1 MGRSPHDLFCGR
13 IKTLIHLH
21 EEWIKV
27 KEEDAD
33 WLIYHL
39 IVNEPAITEERLVV
53 LSGLDPC
60 TLHDSLK
67 RLERYLLIER
77 NGEKLRAL
85 NFGESLIRC
94 QVKYSEDLPYT
105 IENGVIKER
114 KK

>member
-1 MGRSPHDLFCGR
+1 M
-13 IKTLIHLH
+13 
-21 EEWIKV
+21 

-39 IVNEPAITEERLVV
+39 IVKEPATTVEGLVV
-53 LSGLDPC
+53 LSGLGPGTVDAV
-60 TLHDSLK
+60 LK

-77 NGEKLRAL
+77 DGGKVRVL

-94 QVKYSEDLPYT
+94 QVKYSDDLPYT
-105 IENGVIKER
+105 IENGVIKEW

>member
-1 MGRSPHDLFCGR
+1 
-13 IKTLIHLH
+13 
-21 EEWIKV
+21 V

-39 IVNEPAITEERLVV
+39 IVKEPAITMEGLVV

-60 TLHDSLK
+60 TVNVSLE
-67 RLERYLLIER
+67 RLERYLLVER
-77 NGEKLRAL
+77 DGGKVRVL

-94 QVKYSEDLPYT
+94 QVKYSDDLPYT

>member
-1 MGRSPHDLFCGR
+1 M
-13 IKTLIHLH
+13 
-21 EEWIKV
+21 

-33 WLIYHL
+33 WLIYHI
-39 IVNEPAITEERLVV
+39 IVNEPAITVERLVV
-53 LSGLDPC
+53 LSGLDSV
-60 TLHDSLK
+60 TMHASLK

-77 NGEKLRAL
+77 DGDKLRAL

-114 KK
+114 KN

>member
-1 MGRSPHDLFCGR
+1 M
-13 IKTLIHLH
+13 
-21 EEWIKV
+21 

-39 IVNEPAITEERLVV
+39 LVKEPAITIEGLVV
-53 LSGLDPC
+53 SSGLDPGMVYA
-60 TLHDSLK
+60 SLV
-67 RLERYLLIER
+67 RLDRYLLIEQD
-77 NGEKLRAL
+77 GGKLRVL
-85 NFGESLIRC
+85 NFGESLIHC

>member
-1 MGRSPHDLFCGR
+1 M
-13 IKTLIHLH
+13 
-21 EEWIKV
+21 

-39 IVNEPAITEERLVV
+39 IVNEPVITVERLVV
-53 LSGLDPC
+53 LSGLDSV
-60 TLHDSLK
+60 TMNASLK

-77 NGEKLRAL
+77 DGDKLRAL

-94 QVKYSEDLPYT
+94 QVKYSDDLPYT

-114 KK
+114 KN

>member
-1 MGRSPHDLFCGR
+1 M
-13 IKTLIHLH
+13 
-21 EEWIKV
+21 

-39 IVNEPAITEERLVV
+39 IVNEPAITIERLVV
-53 LSGLDPC
+53 VSGLDPC
-60 TLHDSLK
+60 TINASLE

-77 NGEKLRAL
+77 NGGKHRAL

>member
-1 MGRSPHDLFCGR
+1 
-13 IKTLIHLH
+13 
-21 EEWIKV
+21 V

-39 IVNEPAITEERLVV
+39 IVKEPAITEERLII
-53 LSGLDPC
+53 LSGLDSV
-60 TLHDSLK
+60 TTNSSLE

-77 NGEKLRAL
+77 DGDKLRAL

-94 QVKYSEDLPYT
+94 QIKYSDDLPYT
-105 IENGVIKER
+105 FENGVIRER

>member
-1 MGRSPHDLFCGR
+1 M
-13 IKTLIHLH
+13 
-21 EEWIKV
+21 

-39 IVNEPAITEERLVV
+39 IVNESVITVERLVV
-53 LSGLDPC
+53 LSGLDSV
-60 TLHDSLK
+60 TMNASLK

-77 NGEKLRAL
+77 DGDKLRAL

-94 QVKYSEDLPYT
+94 QVKYSDDLPYT
-105 IENGVIKER
+105 IENGVIRER

>member
-1 MGRSPHDLFCGR
+1 
-13 IKTLIHLH
+13 
-21 EEWIKV
+21 V

-39 IVNEPAITEERLVV
+39 IVNEPVITVERLVV
-53 LSGLDPC
+53 LSGLDSV
-60 TLHDSLK
+60 TMNASLK

-77 NGEKLRAL
+77 DGDKLRAL

-94 QVKYSEDLPYT
+94 QVKYSDDLPYT

-114 KK
+114 KN

>member
-1 MGRSPHDLFCGR
+1 
-13 IKTLIHLH
+13 
-21 EEWIKV
+21 V

-39 IVNEPAITEERLVV
+39 IVNESAITVERLVV
-53 LSGLDPC
+53 LSGLDSV
-60 TLHDSLK
+60 TMNASLE

-77 NGEKLRAL
+77 DGDKLRVL

-94 QVKYSEDLPYT
+94 QVKYSDDLPYT
-105 IENGVIKER
+105 IENGVIRER

>member
-1 MGRSPHDLFCGR
+1 
-13 IKTLIHLH
+13 
-21 EEWIKV
+21 V

-39 IVNEPAITEERLVV
+39 IVNEPAIKLERLVV
-53 LSGLDPC
+53 LSGLDSV
-60 TLHDSLK
+60 TMNASLE

-77 NGEKLRAL
+77 DGKKLRAL

-94 QVKYSEDLPYT
+94 QIKYSDDLPYT
-105 IENGVIKER
+105 IENGVIRER

>member
-1 MGRSPHDLFCGR
+1 
-13 IKTLIHLH
+13 
-21 EEWIKV
+21 V

-39 IVNEPAITEERLVV
+39 IVKEPAITVEGLVGS
-53 LSGLDPC
+53 SGLDPC
-60 TLHDSLK
+60 TVEASLE

-77 NGEKLRAL
+77 GGGKVRVL

-94 QVKYSEDLPYT
+94 QVKYSDDLPYT

>member
-1 MGRSPHDLFCGR
+1 
-13 IKTLIHLH
+13 
-21 EEWIKV
+21 V

-39 IVNEPAITEERLVV
+39 IVNEPVITIERLVV
-53 LSGLDPC
+53 VSELDPC
-60 TLHDSLK
+60 TINASLE

-77 NGEKLRAL
+77 NGGKIRTL

>member
-1 MGRSPHDLFCGR
+1 
-13 IKTLIHLH
+13 
-21 EEWIKV
+21 V

-39 IVNEPAITEERLVV
+39 IVNEPTISVERLVV
-53 LSGLDPC
+53 LSGLDSV
-60 TLHDSLK
+60 TMNASLE

-77 NGEKLRAL
+77 NGDKLRAL

-94 QVKYSEDLPYT
+94 QVKYSDDLPYT

>member
-1 MGRSPHDLFCGR
+1 M
-13 IKTLIHLH
+13 
-21 EEWIKV
+21 

-39 IVNEPAITEERLVV
+39 IVNESVITVERLVV
-53 LSGLDPC
+53 LSGLDSV
-60 TLHDSLK
+60 TMNASLK

-77 NGEKLRAL
+77 DGDKLRAL

-94 QVKYSEDLPYT
+94 QVKYSDDLPYT

>member
-1 MGRSPHDLFCGR
+1 
-13 IKTLIHLH
+13 
-21 EEWIKV
+21 V

-39 IVNEPAITEERLVV
+39 IVKEPAITVERLVV
-53 LSGLDPC
+53 LSGLDPG
-60 TLHDSLK
+60 TINASLE

-77 NGEKLRAL
+77 DGKKLRAL
-85 NFGESLIRC
+85 SFGEALIHC

>member
-1 MGRSPHDLFCGR
+1 M
-13 IKTLIHLH
+13 
-21 EEWIKV
+21 

-39 IVNEPAITEERLVV
+39 IVNEPVITVERLVV
-53 LSGLDPC
+53 LSGLD
-60 TLHDSLK
+60 TVTMNASLK

-77 NGEKLRAL
+77 DGDKLRAL